1 MQRSPSF
8 RLLSLLGFVL
18 ISSLS
23 ARVSDKRIHLVPQFT
38 RGAVLRYSI
47 ETRNTSN
54 GHTAT
59 PILNPEGASQYKQST
74 RLVVRLDVLDV
85 QPSSQTSHTSIG
97 FRATFEQAHA
107 DSQADAY
114 APEAGALDDA
124 IEKLE
129 THSFEFSVDS
139 ANNFS
144 GVAGLD
150 QIATNREVAARVLSW
165 MKILCGSVDVP
176 RDGIQVGQK
185 WNSERPLTDL
195 PLAGL
200 IWRNESTYLRNEPC
214 IASSGVKRAAES
226 SPPGNQAAD
235 NNGAANKASGN
246 TAGTNGGAPAPE
258 ECAIILTR
266 FNILRH
272 GSEHSDA
279 TPEDYLR
286 NGLRTSGKWTGSG
299 ESLSAVSLANGI
311 LVTSIQSATQDMDY
325 IIASASSGSRIHHV
339 GRTQTQT
346 EITAL
351 PISAQPPS

>member
-165 MKILCGSVDVP
+165 MKILCGSVRRASRWHPSRSEMEFRTPAHRPASCRPDLAQRVHLLAQ
-176 RDGIQVGQK
+176 RAMHRLQRCEKSGGIQ
-185 WNSERPLTDL
+185 
-195 PLAGL
+195 
-200 IWRNESTYLRNEPC
+200 
-214 IASSGVKRAAES
+214 SSRK
-226 SPPGNQAAD
+226 PG
-235 NNGAANKASGN
+235 
-246 TAGTNGGAPAPE
+246 GG
-258 ECAIILTR
+258 
-266 FNILRH
+266 
-272 GSEHSDA
+272 
-279 TPEDYLR
+279 
-286 NGLRTSGKWTGSG
+286 
-299 ESLSAVSLANGI
+299 
-311 LVTSIQSATQDMDY
+311 
-325 IIASASSGSRIHHV
+325 
-339 GRTQTQT
+339 
-346 EITAL
+346 
-351 PISAQPPS
+351 